1 MKILKR
7 KGRLYTKNLVPRVN
21 VYGERLVRIGKDEY
35 REWDPR
41 RSKLGAGFRKGV
53 NNPLKES
60 SKVLYLG
67 ASSGTTVSHVS
78 DLCIGGRVYAV
89 EFAPEPMKHL
99 VMLAMKRQNIIP
111 LFANAIHPEEYPI
124 EKVDLV
130 FQDVAQK
137 NQVQIFT
144 DNCKAYLKKNGVGI
158 LVIKSRSIDV
168 TKNPAMIFRQVEKQL
183 KDKYTILKSTRLE
196 PFEKDHKLYV
206 LAMK

>member
-7 KGRLYTKNLVPRVN
+7 KGRLYTKNLVPRIN

-78 DLCIGGRVYAV
+78 DLCVSGRVYAV

-158 LVIKSRSIDV
+158 LVIKARSIDV

-183 KDKYTILKSTRLE
+183 KNKYTILKSTRLE
-196 PFEKDHKLYV
+196 PFEKDHKMYV